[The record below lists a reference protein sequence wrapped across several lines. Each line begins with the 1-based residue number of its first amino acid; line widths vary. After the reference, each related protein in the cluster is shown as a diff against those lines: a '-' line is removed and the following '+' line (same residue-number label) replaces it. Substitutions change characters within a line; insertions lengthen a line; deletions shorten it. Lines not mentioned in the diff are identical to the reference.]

1 MKRALAVWLSLAALL
16 PGQQHDDHDHG
27 PLTLEVLVLQLTS
40 ASRERFR
47 PVMTYRVDMRP
58 RGNSWYEAK
67 YILPEAQSCR
77 VYEQPRMRYVCEW
90 GLKPKRDF
98 AAFVKQYETLLGQG
112 WKRVDGT
119 GKSKSVRFSAVER
132 QRNGDWEIAEL
143 EGGIRLTIFATQS
156 PE

>member
-1 MKRALAVWLSLAALL
+1 MKPTLPVLLSLAALL
-16 PGQQHDDHDHG
+16 AAQQHDDHDHG
-27 PLTLEVLVLQLTS
+27 PATPEVLVAQLIS

-67 YILPEAQSCR
+67 YVLPEAQSCR
-77 VYEQPRMRYVCEW
+77 VFEQPQMRYVCEW

-98 AAFVKQYETLLGQG
+98 AAFVKQYEGLLGQG
-112 WKRVDGT
+112 WKRTDGV
-119 GKSKSVRFSAVER
+119 GKFKSVRFSAVER
-132 QRNGDWEIAEL
+132 QRNGDWEIAET
-143 EGGIRLTIFATQS
+143 EAGIRLTIFAMPS

>member
-1 MKRALAVWLSLAALL
+1 MKRTLALLLSLAALL

-27 PLTLEVLVLQLTS
+27 PLTLEVLVVQLIS

-67 YILPEAQSCR
+67 YVLPEAQSCR
-77 VYEQPRMRYVCEW
+77 VYEQPQMRYVCEW
-90 GLKPKRDF
+90 GLTPKRDF
-98 AAFVKQYETLLGQG
+98 AAFVKQYEDLLGQG
-112 WKRVDGT
+112 WKRVDGA
-119 GKSKSVRFSAVER
+119 GKRKSVRFSATER
-132 QRNGDWEIAEL
+132 QRNGDWEIAET
-143 EGGIRLTIFATQS
+143 ETGIRLTIFAMQN